1 MILVEIII
9 QSTTHIREF
18 FKNCNL
24 CCTDIA
30 ISKKI
35 VKTHIIVV
43 ALFLPCLTHGEQVSV
58 TC

>member
-9 QSTTHIREF
+9 QPLIYENF
-18 FKNCNL
+18 LK
-24 CCTDIA
+24 IA
-30 ISKKI
+30 IYVVLILPFQKKI